1 MLIWSRNRQ
10 YCHFFCTLLQCLIDR
25 ITVTTRQKCI
35 SQSNEI
41 LFYEICLSY
50 VGIGSLFFEKIH
62 QNEHFEAP
70 LLFGDL
76 HISYKFNEN
85 IQFHIA
91 LVCFEILKNYR
102 KYKITLLSC
111 GNILWFYRI
120 LMKIHILDHCNNYW
134 ITEQRARNRPHE
146 FGKILFS
153 QNSTFSNY
161 RSQQD
166 KY

>member
-1 MLIWSRNRQ
+1 
-10 YCHFFCTLLQCLIDR
+10 
-25 ITVTTRQKCI
+25 
-35 SQSNEI
+35 
-41 LFYEICLSY
+41 
-50 VGIGSLFFEKIH
+50 VGIGSLFFAKIH

-111 GNILWFYRI
+111 GNIL
-120 LMKIHILDHCNNYW
+120 
-134 ITEQRARNRPHE
+134 
-146 FGKILFS
+146 
-153 QNSTFSNY
+153 
-161 RSQQD
+161 
-166 KY
+166 